1 MYNPYLKPYSTPS
14 PFPLHLGDLP
24 GPTYNPHTIPGVSK
38 PLGAVRNVD
47 SLSDLKAP
55 RISSSE
61 RAPVT
66 SPPDPPVSGP
76 TKISTSE
83 TSSRST
89 REDVSDVLQNLADLF
104 SPSDGPSSDSSSYSS
119 SSYESKQKD
128 DDENW
133 IAYVIGALVLCGVVW
148 YIRKSI

>member
-1 MYNPYLKPYSTPS
+1 
-14 PFPLHLGDLP
+14 
-24 GPTYNPHTIPGVSK
+24 
-38 PLGAVRNVD
+38 
-47 SLSDLKAP
+47 
-55 RISSSE
+55 
-61 RAPVT
+61 
-66 SPPDPPVSGP
+66 
-76 TKISTSE
+76 
-83 TSSRST
+83 
-89 REDVSDVLQNLADLF
+89 LADLF